1 MSARISRWT
10 LNSIMM
16 LGLVASM
23 SYSLLGESVHEWV
36 GTAVLVCFIWHLL
49 RNRGWFSA
57 LRRGR
62 YTGGRV
68 VGSIVNGLILV
79 TVLGLCVSS
88 LMLSKYVFAF
98 LPLSL
103 PEGVGQT
110 PHQVCAY
117 WGFLLMAVH
126 LGWHG
131 RALAASVTQRVQLP
145 AWCWRAALLCVVLL
159 GAASAAVQRFPAHL
173 FMQVRGFE
181 LENGLLLFLI
191 GEAALFA
198 LCACAGAACKRFLQ
212 MKKGDPACH

>member
-68 VGSIVNGLILV
+68 VGSIVNGLILF

-131 RALAASVTQRVQLP
+131 RSLAAAVKRHIALPGAVWRGVLALA
-145 AWCWRAALLCVVLL
+145 VVV
-159 GAASAAVQRFPAHL
+159 GVVSAVFQQYPAHL
-173 FMQVRGFE
+173 FLQVRGFE
-181 LENGLLLFLI
+181 SNFGLLPFLV

-198 LCACAGAACKRFLQ
+198 LFALAGTGCKHLLQ
-212 MKKGDPACH
+212 RQKGDR

>member
-68 VGSIVNGLILV
+68 AGNVVNGLILF

-131 RALAASVTQRVQLP
+131 RSLAAAVKRHIALPGAVWRGVLALA
-145 AWCWRAALLCVVLL
+145 VVV
-159 GAASAAVQRFPAHL
+159 GVVSAVLQQYPAHL
-173 FMQVRGFE
+173 FLQVRGFE
-181 LENGLLLFLI
+181 SNFGLLPFLV
-191 GEAALFA
+191 GEAALFVLFA
-198 LCACAGAACKRFLQ
+198 LVGASCKHLLQ
-212 MKKGDPACH
+212 HRKGDR

>member
-62 YTGGRV
+62 YTGGRM
-68 VGSIVNGLILV
+68 VGNVVNGLILF

-131 RALAASVTQRVQLP
+131 RSLAAAVKRHIALPGAVWRGVLALA
-145 AWCWRAALLCVVLL
+145 VVA
-159 GAASAAVQRFPAHL
+159 GVVSAVLQQYPAHL
-173 FMQVRGFE
+173 FLQVRGFE
-181 LENGLLLFLI
+181 SGLGLLPFLV

-198 LCACAGAACKRFLQ
+198 LFALAGAGCKHLLQ
-212 MKKGDPACH
+212 RQKGER

>member
-36 GTAVLVCFIWHLL
+36 GTAVLMCFIWHLL

-68 VGSIVNGLILV
+68 VGSIVNGLILF

-131 RALAASVTQRVQLP
+131 RSLAAAVKRHIALPGAVWRGVLALA
-145 AWCWRAALLCVVLL
+145 VVA
-159 GAASAAVQRFPAHL
+159 GVVSAVLQQYPAHL
-173 FMQVRGFE
+173 FLQVRGFE
-181 LENGLLLFLI
+181 SGLGPVSFLI
-191 GEAALFA
+191 GEAALFTLFA
-198 LCACAGAACKRFLQ
+198 LVGASCKHLLQ
-212 MKKGDPACH
+212 RQKGDR

>member
-68 VGSIVNGLILV
+68 VGSIVNGLILF

-131 RALAASVTQRVQLP
+131 RSLAAAVKRHIALPGAVWRGVLALA
-145 AWCWRAALLCVVLL
+145 VVA
-159 GAASAAVQRFPAHL
+159 GVVSAVLQQYPAHL
-173 FMQVRGFE
+173 FLQVRGFE
-181 LENGLLLFLI
+181 SGLGLLPFLV

-198 LCACAGAACKRFLQ
+198 LFALAGAGCKHLLQ
-212 MKKGDPACH
+212 RQKGDR

>member
-68 VGSIVNGLILV
+68 VGSIVNGLILF

-131 RALAASVTQRVQLP
+131 RSLAAAVKRHIALPGAVWRGVLALA
-145 AWCWRAALLCVVLL
+145 VVA
-159 GAASAAVQRFPAHL
+159 GVVSAVLQQYPAHL
-173 FMQVRGFE
+173 FLQVRGFE
-181 LENGLLLFLI
+181 SGLGLLPFLV

-198 LCACAGAACKRFLQ
+198 LFALAGAGCKHLLQ
-212 MKKGDPACH
+212 RRKGDR

>member
-1 MSARISRWT
+1 MTAIFSRWT
-10 LNSIMM
+10 LNSLMM

-23 SYSLLGESVHEWV
+23 SYSLLGECVHEWV
-36 GTAVLVCFIWHLL
+36 GTAALVCVVWHLL
-49 RNRGWFSA
+49 RNRAWFAA
-57 LRRGR
+57 LRRGH
-62 YTGGRV
+62 YNSGRV
-68 VGSIVNGLILV
+68 AGSLVNGLILF

-88 LMLSKYVFAF
+88 LMLSKHVFAF

-131 RALAASVTQRVQLP
+131 RSLA
-145 AWCWRAALLCVVLL
+145 
-159 GAASAAVQRFPAHL
+159 AAVQRRIVLPAAVWRGLLALAAVAGAVSALWQRYPAHL
-173 FMQVRGFE
+173 FLQVRGFE
-181 LENGLLLFLI
+181 PGLGLVLFLV

-198 LCACAGAACKRFLQ
+198 LFALAGASCKHLLQ
-212 MKKGDPACH
+212 SRKGGRP

>member
-62 YTGGRV
+62 YTGGRM
-68 VGSIVNGLILV
+68 VGSIVNGLILF

-131 RALAASVTQRVQLP
+131 RSLAAAVKRHIALP
-145 AWCWRAALLCVVLL
+145 GAVWRGVLALVIVV
-159 GAASAAVQRFPAHL
+159 GVVSAVLHQYPAHL
-173 FMQVRGFE
+173 FLQVRGFE
-181 LENGLLLFLI
+181 SGLGLLPFLV

-198 LCACAGAACKRFLQ
+198 LFALAGAGCKHLLQ
-212 MKKGDPACH
+212 RRKGDH

>member
-68 VGSIVNGLILV
+68 VGSIVNGLILF

-131 RALAASVTQRVQLP
+131 RSLAAAVKRHIALPGAVWRGVLALA
-145 AWCWRAALLCVVLL
+145 VVA
-159 GAASAAVQRFPAHL
+159 GVVSAVLQQYPAHL
-173 FMQVRGFE
+173 FLQVRGFE
-181 LENGLLLFLI
+181 SGLGLLPFLV
-191 GEAALFA
+191 GEAALFVLFA
-198 LCACAGAACKRFLQ
+198 LVGAGCKHLLQ
-212 MKKGDPACH
+212 RRKGDH

>member
-68 VGSIVNGLILV
+68 VGNVVNGLILF

-131 RALAASVTQRVQLP
+131 RSLAAAVKRHIALPGAVWRGVLALA
-145 AWCWRAALLCVVLL
+145 VVA
-159 GAASAAVQRFPAHL
+159 GVVSAVLQQYPAHL
-173 FMQVRGFE
+173 FLQVRGFE
-181 LENGLLLFLI
+181 SGLGLLPFLV

-198 LCACAGAACKRFLQ
+198 LFALAGAGCKHLLQ
-212 MKKGDPACH
+212 RRKGDH